1 MKKVVNR
8 VLSFASFPS
17 SEHDKSTILF
27 NSKDQTQMCL
37 FYADWCGHCV
47 RFKPTWDA
55 CKRERSKRIKWIEF
69 DCSNKRDMATQ
80 FEIQSFPTI
89 LKIKNQQQ
97 SEFTGERTK
106 VKLLKFANE

>member
-1 MKKVVNR
+1 
-8 VLSFASFPS
+8 
-17 SEHDKSTILF
+17 
-27 NSKDQTQMCL
+27 
-37 FYADWCGHCV
+37 
-47 RFKPTWDA
+47 
-55 CKRERSKRIKWIEF
+55 
-69 DCSNKRDMATQ
+69 MATQ